1 MPLLSRIIYITSKVI
16 REATLKHKSG
26 WNTPERDREHVCKKC
41 VRVFFLVWFVSL
53 KGEKVSMTCAAT
65 YQQGAINVFW
75 PLPRSPTAVNF
86 LPAVCRQTTQQRPVR
101 FQWEILQSPTAF
113 MILPV
118 TKRSRLRF
126 LPATVRERMR
136 RNPWTLAVLPVP
148 EVCSIEIRFTKVKGI
163 HTYSPP
169 KLKNQFD
176 SSPPQNKQAARRL
189 WVRSEKRRGDNQ
201 QTAALVADG
210 PVNVWI

>member
-1 MPLLSRIIYITSKVI
+1 MPLLSGIKYITSKVI

-26 WNTPERDREHVCKKC
+26 WNTPEH
-41 VRVFFLVWFVSL
+41 VFFLGVWFVSL

-86 LPAVCRQTTQQRPVR
+86 LPAVCRQTTQQRPIR

-136 RNPWTLAVLPVP
+136 RNLWTLAVLPVP
-148 EVCSIEIRFTKVKGI
+148 EVCSIEIRCTKVKGI

-169 KLKNQFD
+169 KL
-176 SSPPQNKQAARRL
+176 SSRKTRPIKLQSLHRTAQAGSSARHLRRTASSAPSVSAEWEAPQ
-189 WVRSEKRRGDNQ
+189 W
-201 QTAALVADG
+201 
-210 PVNVWI
+210 